1 MYSCKIIRILESGF
15 FEEISRSIEISK
27 RIFKDHD
34 FTYTGSTDVAPV
46 MSDLKEAIYADS
58 CSNDVVLVLGGTGLY
73 REDIGPEVV
82 LSLVDKRATGIE
94 TAMLRNAIVADPSLC
109 LYRVGAGTIKDS
121 IVLSVPGYHETIH
134 YYLEAVLD
142 YLKPFFDGLRAPEKI
157 LGNDGN
163 VNL

>member
-15 FEEISRSIEISK
+15 FDEIAESIEISK
-27 RIFKDHD
+27 RILEDHG
-34 FTYTGSTDVAPV
+34 FRYTGSTDVDPV

-58 CSNDVVLVLGGTGLY
+58 CSNDMVLVLGGTGLH

-109 LYRVGAGTIKDS
+109 LYRVGAGTIGDS
-121 IVLSVPGYHETIH
+121 IVLSVPGYHETVH
-134 YYLEAVLD
+134 YYLESVLN
-142 YLKPFFDGLRAPEKI
+142 YLKPFFDGLRASERIQKR
-157 LGNDGN
+157 NS
-163 VNL
+163 

>member
-27 RIFKDHD
+27 RILEDHD
-34 FTYTGSTDVAPV
+34 FTYTGSTYVAPV

-121 IVLSVPGYHETIH
+121 IVLSVPGYHEKVH

-142 YLKPFFDGLRAPEKI
+142 YLKPFFDGLRATEKI

>member
-1 MYSCKIIRILESGF
+1 
-15 FEEISRSIEISK
+15 
-27 RIFKDHD
+27 
-34 FTYTGSTDVAPV
+34 
-46 MSDLKEAIYADS
+46 
-58 CSNDVVLVLGGTGLY
+58 
-73 REDIGPEVV
+73 
-82 LSLVDKRATGIE
+82 
-94 TAMLRNAIVADPSLC
+94 MLRNAIVADPSLC

-121 IVLSVPGYHETIH
+121 IVLSVPGYHETVH

>member
-27 RIFKDHD
+27 RILEDHD

-121 IVLSVPGYHETIH
+121 IVLSVPGYHETVH

-163 VNL
+163 VNF